1 MRCDKKRLWY
11 VPVLSDHFST
21 KFCLRLHALTSRTF
35 SWLPTKAGLQ
45 TFLPSQ
51 APSRE
56 FSMAFMLRSH
66 NGVHCCGTV
75 GDSHPSS
82 QLSTAKCTFTG
93 DSFQNHGAKIHF
105 FFDTTKIFRKKCVP
119 MHPIQALFLKKT
131 NKLFLL
137 FPSIPYV
144 CKKWINSGIIWNFPK
159 NSVYLQPENV

>member
-1 MRCDKKRLWY
+1 MIDSCFINTRTRTDA
-11 VPVLSDHFST
+11 LSQ
-21 KFCLRLHALTSRTF
+21 KETSRLLVLLTAYPIKYCF
-35 SWLPTKAGLQ
+35 RLAPLHRGSFGILPKKAGLQ
-45 TFLPSQ
+45 TFLHSQ
-51 APSRE
+51 APSQE

-75 GDSHPSS
+75 GDSHSHS

-119 MHPIQALFLKKT
+119 MHPIQALFLKKK

-137 FPSIPYV
+137 FASIPYV
-144 CKKWINSGIIWNFPK
+144 CKK
-159 NSVYLQPENV
+159 